1 VSTPER
7 SCVGCRRKRAQADL
21 IRLRI
26 EAGRV
31 RLARPGS
38 PGRSAYLCPDPAC
51 LTAAGRRRAL
61 ERAFRGRAAV
71 DDQFVEAFS
80 GVCAERKAVR

>member
-1 VSTPER
+1 VDVPER
-7 SCVGCRRKRAQADL
+7 SCVGCRGKRAQAEL
-21 IRLRI
+21 IRLHV

-31 RLARPGS
+31 CLATPGS

-61 ERAFRGRAAV
+61 GRAFRGPAAV
-71 DDQFVEAFS
+71 DDAFVAAFAT
-80 GVCAERKAVR
+80 VCAERKVVR